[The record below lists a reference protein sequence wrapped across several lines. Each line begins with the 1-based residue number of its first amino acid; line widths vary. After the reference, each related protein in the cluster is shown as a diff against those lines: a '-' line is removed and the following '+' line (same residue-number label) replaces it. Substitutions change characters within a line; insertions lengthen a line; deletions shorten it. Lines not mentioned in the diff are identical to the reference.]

1 MRLTWRLV
9 LVPVV
14 AVLAGLT
21 APAAEPA
28 MGASQPPAAPVL
40 STPTSNRCANAGHQN
55 PCWAFTQRDGILL
68 DPLVLAVALH
78 RIAWPAQAVHRGAA
92 WGPASLVGGSV
103 AESVLDSVSG
113 SSVAWS
119 SEGGCR

>member
-28 MGASQPPAAPVL
+28 MAASQPTAAPVL

-68 DPLVLAVALH
+68 DPLILAVALH
-78 RIAWPAQAVHRGAA
+78 PIAWPAPAVHHGRVG
-92 WGPASLVGGSV
+92 ASLVGWRQRRGIRV
-103 AESVLDSVSG
+103 RQCVRFF
-113 SSVAWS
+113 
-119 SEGGCR
+119 GGVEF